1 MPAPKP
7 QSRLVSEN
15 DIRAAQNYLDSVS
28 ASEDEVSAEEIDAIR
43 DSVEAIRQ
51 GRMTLAEFER
61 KHDL

>member
-7 QSRLVSEN
+7 QRQPASES
-15 DIRAAQNYLDSVS
+15 DVRAAQNYLDSIS
-28 ASEDEVSAEEIDAIR
+28 SSEDEVSAEEIDSIR
-43 DSVEAIRQ
+43 ESVEAIRQ